1 MTHIKKFNE
10 SKLPQYIKGEILIFS
25 HEDGK
30 YLSELIKRMGYKL
43 IGPHEYSDDCFI
55 VKTDIGKE
63 MLTGEQLKTRY
74 PEYISDYQR
83 RDIRFENFQKGIDET
98 EDLIDDLNTIFGENN
113 FLGDEWNSKIDEII
127 SLLNGMKV

>member
-1 MTHIKKFNE
+1 
-10 SKLPQYIKGEILIFS
+10 
-25 HEDGK
+25 
-30 YLSELIKRMGYKL
+30 
-43 IGPHEYSDDCFI
+43 
-55 VKTDIGKE
+55 

-74 PEYISDYQR
+74 PEYISGYQR
-83 RDIRFENFQKGIDET
+83 RDIRFENFQKGIDEI